1 MNIEK
6 EIKMKNPSI
15 HVLAIL
21 TLFALLTIHFGC
33 ASSPPSRFYQL
44 SSLDT
49 TSPGMKPSLDEQCVS
64 LGIGPVKIP
73 DYLDQT
79 KIVTRGEGNQLTLA
93 EFDRWAERFKDNLG
107 RVLAKNLST
116 LLCTKTVV
124 LFPWRGG
131 TPIDYRIEMEVL
143 RLDGSLGGNVSLEA
157 WWMILSG
164 DGKKMVLSKKSIF
177 TEAVT
182 GKDYN
187 SLVSAESR
195 ALGHLS
201 REIAEGL
208 KALPRQS

>member
-1 MNIEK
+1 
-6 EIKMKNPSI
+6 MKNLFV

-49 TSPGMKPSLDEQCVS
+49 TSPGMKPSVDEQCVS

-79 KIVTRGEGNQLTLA
+79 RIVTRGGPNELTLA
-93 EFDRWAERFKDNLG
+93 EFDRWAELLKDNLV

-116 LLCTKTVV
+116 LLCTKTIV

-157 WWMILSG
+157 WWMVLSG
-164 DGKKMVLSKKSIF
+164 DGKKMVFSKKSTF

-182 GKDYN
+182 GKDYG
-187 SLVSAESR
+187 SFVSAQSR

-201 REIAEGL
+201 REIAEAI

>member
-1 MNIEK
+1 
-6 EIKMKNPSI
+6 MKNLFI

-33 ASSPPSRFYQL
+33 ASSPPSRFYLL
-44 SSLDT
+44 SPLDT
-49 TSPGMKPSLDEQCVS
+49 PPPGMKPSADEQCVS

-73 DYLDQT
+73 DYLEQAR
-79 KIVTRGEGNQLTLA
+79 IVTRGEGNQLMLA
-93 EFDRWAERFKDNLG
+93 EFDRWAELFKDNLV

-116 LLCTKTVV
+116 LLCTKTIV

-131 TPIDYRIEMEVL
+131 MPIDYRIEMEVL

-157 WWMILSG
+157 WWMILSA
-164 DGKKMVLSKKSIF
+164 DGKKMVLSKKSTF

-187 SLVSAESR
+187 SLVSAQSR

-201 REIAEGL
+201 REIAEAI